1 MFKLLTVLGM
11 TFVYSDHVYG
21 ADPATYTPQKQCPV
35 PCDKL
40 SNAVL
45 KMECGKV
52 VNVEHGDNEGTS
64 RKSIL
69 PDLKKYQVD
78 VEAVYDA
85 SKLPT
90 TLLCG
95 GNSTK
100 NCALN
105 RQQQGEDNEVEE
117 DDDEVNEVVSSN
129 TSVKLWKGLG
139 NLKNIFPKIP
149 VLSTYEHGG
158 EHRLQGIVRPGGNDP
173 ANADDRD
180 ERCINNKPYT
190 KVVRIVYK
198 NSGAVCTG
206 TLIGPRHVL
215 TAGHCVY
222 NFDSIGADTNGWLD
236 VKGVQFSPCMNQAM
250 KDQGGSSC
258 STTAKCDSPRP
269 DDWSDA
275 PIDRG
280 WSRIWSVKG
289 WTKKGKWDY
298 DYALII
304 LSGAETGRGWMSF
317 GYDNSLPKYSYN
329 LNGFPG
335 ASAPRGTGDDDGLT
349 VTIDSTPQDVFW
361 TGFELAHDFDG
372 THSIKKRQIR
382 HLLDTWGGQSGS
394 GLYAYFSNSGKRVIY
409 GVHRGWSGNGA
420 QDSTDYNVAARIT
433 SHTFGQLCGWIDD
446 SRVC

>member
-1 MFKLLTVLGM
+1 MFKLLIVLG
-11 TFVYSDHVYG
+11 TVYSQDFV
-21 ADPATYTPQKQCPV
+21 DSATYTPKCPV

-40 SNAVL
+40 SNAIL
-45 KMECGKV
+45 KLGCGVV
-52 VNVEHGDNEGTS
+52 VNAEPGDNEGTGAE

-69 PDLKKYQVD
+69 PKLKEYAKPVT
-78 VEAVYDA
+78 VTYDA
-85 SKLPT
+85 SKPPNALI
-90 TLLCG
+90 CDG
-95 GNSTK
+95 GINAR
-100 NCALN
+100 NCIFKG
-105 RQQQGEDNEVEE
+105 QQQGTDVETEE
-117 DDDEVNEVVSSN
+117 DDDNDNEVVSSD
-129 TSVKLWKGLG
+129 TIIKTLPGVGDTTEFFKDVPVMSAWG
-139 NLKNIFPKIP
+139 NSEHHLK
-149 VLSTYEHGG
+149 
-158 EHRLQGIVRPGGNDP
+158 GIVRPGGNDP
-173 ANADDRD
+173 ADADDRD

-198 NSGAVCTG
+198 QSGAVCTG

-222 NFDSIGADTNGWLD
+222 NFDGEGEDTNGWLN

-250 KDQGGSSC
+250 KDKDSSSC
-258 STTAKCDSPRP
+258 STTNKCDSPRP

-280 WSRIWSVKG
+280 WSQIWSVKG

-304 LSGAETGRGWMSF
+304 LSGDSDTGRGWMSF
-317 GYDNSLPKYSYN
+317 GYDNNLPKYSYN

-335 ASAPRGTGDDDGLT
+335 ASAPRGTGDYDDL
-349 VTIDSTPQDVFW
+349 VLSDDSKVYW
-361 TGFELAHDFDG
+361 TGFELAHDFDD

-409 GVHRGWSGNGA
+409 GVHRGWSGNGE
-420 QDSTDYNVAARIT
+420 QDETDYNVAKRLT

-446 SRVC
+446 DRVC